1 MVCSGRSYLI
11 PYRPIPSPHPPQVYD
26 KGTSYGLAQPGA
38 RVKSI
43 LVSLPAT
50 VQFAYD
56 DDAAALPG
64 THEAATIAA
73 LKTPRDWAA
82 AATAA
87 KRAL

>member
-1 MVCSGRSYLI
+1 MALFGTACTQY
-11 PYRPIPSPHPPQVYD
+11 HQVYD

-82 AATAA
+82 TAVAA